1 LGKLKKTKTKEFKT
15 LSESEYWE
23 ETIKFIEHGV
33 PSKDDKGHSCVLSV
47 RVMDAQRDMVGQIKE
62 LYKFSSPS
70 DTLRRIIAVGCYH
83 LLYRAKT
90 EYYPELMD
98 HIETLIEIMDVQNYC
113 ARLENLEN
121 LRAVFL
127 RQRKKAE
134 DRRQSGMVRK
144 IQSALDKID
153 NWEVE
158 TSPVE
163 AKRLEMEILNDK
175 NLQ

>member
-23 ETIKFIEHGV
+23 
-33 PSKDDKGHSCVLSV
+33 LSV

-163 AKRLEMEILNDK
+163 AKRLEMEICSVLCSKFYRN
-175 NLQ
+175 NNIAFL